1 MTDLEKF
8 KECYKQF
15 GIELIVNKEENR
27 YSISLEGMGD
37 DSEVTRDDRLRA
49 GYGGF
54 CSEIRFSLDG
64 KFIEQAFYE

>member
-15 GIELIVNKEENR
+15 GIELIVNKEKGM
-27 YSISLEGMGD
+27 YSIYLEGMGED
-37 DSEVTRDDRLRA
+37 NEITRDDRLCA
-49 GYGGF
+49 GYSGF

-64 KFIEQAFYE
+64 KFIEQGFYE